1 MIYFGYPLD
10 IHGWKTKP
18 ETEPDTKPETEN
30 RGWKI
35 ISKPE
40 PVGIQP
46 EPDPLPSLVLGRG
59 HSLLQRRRSG
69 SAAALSDGG
78 ARAPPRSA
86 SPSLTPSSSTS
97 SLVKNDTSYTQLDA
111 PYLTACSAPS
121 PAAAGNAPFPSDGF
135 VPLGCVCTCSL
146 ANVLVGSEF

>member
-1 MIYFGYPLD
+1 M
-10 IHGWKTKP
+10 KP
-18 ETEPDTKPETEN
+18 KPHLSPQASALSCLLAALHASPIPRSSDG
-30 RGWKI
+30 RGGGLGTWPRL
-35 ISKPE
+35 SRT
-40 PVGIQP
+40 VV
-46 EPDPLPSLVLGRG
+46 VLGRG
-59 HSLLQRRRSG
+59 HSLLRRRRSG